1 MLPSFA
7 VIFDVGNEADLS
19 DAASKYLFGDTL
31 KLVADIEITSNH
43 TFNEAVVFNGNG
55 YKLKQIESSLATEF
69 AFTFFGSSVFLQ
81 NLSLENFINGAISFK
96 STPGIECVIVFQ
108 NCVFSSDKICKSNM
122 ISVQG
127 DSEFYNT
134 DLTLQDLVINN
145 VRTNASLV
153 SVSGALQSI
162 TIFNSDF
169 VSNELVGTDSD
180 SWLFNV
186 ESWVEKI
193 QVNQVKFS
201 ENSGVFPQGS
211 TDSELLVFNRGGDL
225 VYENENYDW
234 TDENNR
240 FQGFYRDT
248 DHLLP
253 SGTYF
258 YTIIHD
264 EKYGKVESKGF
275 FVIKY

>member
-7 VIFDVGNEADLS
+7 VIFDIGNEVDLS

-31 KLVADIEITSNH
+31 KLVADIEITTNH
-43 TFNEAVVFNGNG
+43 TFIEAIVFNGNG
-55 YKLKQIESSLATEF
+55 YKLEQIESSLATEI
-69 AFTFFGSSVFLQ
+69 AFTFLGSSVLLQ
-81 NLSLENFINGAISFK
+81 NLSLENFVNGAVSFE
-96 STPGIECVIVFQ
+96 STPVIESVIILQ
-108 NCVFSSDKICKSNM
+108 NCIFSSDKICKSNM

-134 DLTLQDLVINN
+134 DLTPQDLVINN
-145 VRTNASLV
+145 VKTNASLV

-201 ENSGVFPQGS
+201 ENSGVSPQGS

-225 VYENENYDW
+225 VYENENYNW

-248 DHLLP
+248 DNFLP

-258 YTIIHD
+258 CTIFLD
-264 EKYGKVESKGF
+264 KKYGKVESKGF
-275 FVIKY
+275 LVIKY